1 MSNDYKWT
9 IYVTCYIISIGGL
22 LLGIS
27 ANVSGAVM
35 YFSDYFNLVSGSIE
49 EGITVSISM
58 LSTFIGNFY
67 AGKLGNAIGRKKS
80 LIIAAIFFV
89 FCTLGSALSTN
100 YYSFL
105 INRFI
110 GGLGIGISLL
120 IVPLYIA
127 ELAPARKRGILVS
140 FNQLNIG
147 LGYLIAYML
156 NYLSLIHI

>member
-67 AGKLGNAIGRKKS
+67 AGKLGNAIGRK
-80 LIIAAIFFV
+80 
-89 FCTLGSALSTN
+89 
-100 YYSFL
+100 
-105 INRFI
+105 
-110 GGLGIGISLL
+110 
-120 IVPLYIA
+120 
-127 ELAPARKRGILVS
+127 
-140 FNQLNIG
+140 
-147 LGYLIAYML
+147 
-156 NYLSLIHI
+156 